1 MTGPDVLV
9 LWDIDG
15 TLISARGFGA
25 LMYRDA
31 FLQAFGRDLA
41 GAVDLGGRT
50 ELDIIAEVLSQQ
62 GVEHTPE
69 TSAVLATALA
79 ASFER
84 RRGELAGHGEVL
96 PGAREG
102 LEAFAADPRVHQG
115 VLTANL
121 GSVARVKLEEFGLAH
136 LVDWDVSAYGD
147 DHADRAELV
156 AVARERARHVRRF
169 ADDEVVLIGDT
180 PHDVRAALVAGVRL
194 VAVATGRSTA
204 QQLSDAGA
212 TVVLDDLRD
221 LAAVREHVW
230 SGGRR
235 GTRTA

>member
-1 MTGPDVLV
+1 MTGPEVLV
-9 LWDIDG
+9 LWDVDN
-15 TLISARGFGA
+15 TLISARGFGG
-25 LMYRDA
+25 LMYREA
-31 FLQAFGRDLA
+31 FRTAFGRELV

-50 ELDIIAEVLSQQ
+50 ELDIIAECLREQ
-62 GVEHTPE
+62 GVEHTAE
-69 TSAVLATALA
+69 ASQRLATALA
-79 ASFER
+79 GCFES
-84 RRGELAGHGEVL
+84 RRGELTGHGEVL
-96 PGAREG
+96 PGAREA

-121 GSVARVKLEEFGLAH
+121 ASVARIKLEEFGLAH
-136 LVDWDVSAYGD
+136 LVDWEVSAYGD

-156 AVARERARHVRRF
+156 TFARDRARHVRRF

-204 QQLSDAGA
+204 AQLRAAGA
-212 TVVLDDLRD
+212 TVVLDGLGD
-221 LAAVREHVW
+221 LAELRGHVW
-230 SGGRR
+230 PGRDR